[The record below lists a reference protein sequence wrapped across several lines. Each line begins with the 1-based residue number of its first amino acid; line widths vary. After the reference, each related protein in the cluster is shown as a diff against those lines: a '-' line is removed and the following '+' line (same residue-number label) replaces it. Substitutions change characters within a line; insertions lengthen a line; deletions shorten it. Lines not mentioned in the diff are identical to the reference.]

1 MTLLSAADIA
11 DLTALDVSGMPDTC
25 VITTTT
31 IGTDAGGR
39 QTETT
44 STATAICRFVPRT
57 GREVSGDQ
65 LREQGDYFLY
75 VPKATVIANT
85 ARVAFGGRVFQ
96 VIFTPPVGQ
105 WSTSRVVGLK
115 DA

>member
-11 DLTALDVSGMPDTC
+11 DLTALDVSGMPDSCTIATT
-25 VITTTT
+25 VI
-31 IGTDAGGR
+31 GDDGGGG

-44 STATAICRFVPRT
+44 STATSICRFVPRT

-65 LREQGDYFLY
+65 LREQGDYLLY
-75 VPKATVIANT
+75 LPKATVIANT
-85 ARVAFGGRVFQ
+85 ARVTFGGKVYQ
-96 VIFTPPVGQ
+96 VVWSPLNTGY
-105 WSTSRVVGLK
+105 STSRVVGLK

>member
-25 VITTTT
+25 TITTTT
-31 IGTDAGGR
+31 QVPDGGGG

-44 STATAICRFVPRT
+44 TTATAICRFVART
-57 GREVSGDQ
+57 GREISDAQ
-65 LREQGDYFLY
+65 LREQGDYLIY
-75 VPKATVIANT
+75 LPKATVIANT
-85 ARVAFGGRVFQ
+85 ARVTFGARTFI
-96 VIFTPPVGQ
+96 VIWTPPNTGY
-105 WSTSRVVGLK
+105 STSRVVGLK

>member
-25 VITTTT
+25 TITTTVS
-31 IGTDAGGR
+31 IDDGGGG

-44 STATAICRFVPRT
+44 STATSICRFVYRT
-57 GREVSGDQ
+57 GREVTGDQ
-65 LREQGDYFLY
+65 LREQGDYLLY
-75 VPKATVIANT
+75 LPKATVIANT
-85 ARVAFGGRVFQ
+85 ARVTFGTRTFI
-96 VIFTPPVGQ
+96 VIWTPPNTGY
-105 WSTSRVVGLK
+105 STSRVVGLK